1 MRKLAAVPALALSA
15 ALLTAPAT
23 AHATTSA
30 ATYYVDSS
38 AGSDSAVGTS
48 TATAWRS
55 LAKVNGFAF
64 QPGDQINF
72 KRGGSWTG
80 TLTLSR
86 SGTAASPIV
95 VGAYG
100 SGNLPVVGG
109 PVTDC
114 VKITGSYWFVGDLRA
129 SNCEWAG
136 FELFGDHIV
145 MDTVQ
150 ADANAAG
157 ISIVDGSDGNIVRW
171 STIKD
176 NTKMSV
182 LTPKDVDPDDDAGA
196 FGFLVHGND
205 NLISRNVIAGQY
217 AFSYDYGFDG
227 AAVEIFNGNDNRIE
241 YNTTAD
247 NETFTEL
254 GRNGTGKTADG
265 NVFGYNSVTSTKA
278 QGGFLVTRG
287 ASSDIGPVRGTVAR
301 NNSVYLPNGDGFS
314 CDEGCGA
321 GILKLSGNI
330 IKVGKKVGYEDAFD
344 TGNPADSADEDRGVY
359 SGSQYQF
366 TLGPNSVKADPL
378 FTSATNLRPKA
389 GSPAIGRGES
399 SDFAF
404 DLAGKPLAGIEH
416 LDAGAY
422 QS

>member
-1 MRKLAAVPALALSA
+1 MKLAAVSALALSA
-15 ALLTAPAT
+15 ALLTAPAAA
-23 AHATTSA
+23 AHAAPSA
-30 ATYYVDSS
+30 AVYYIDSS
-38 AGSDSAVGTS
+38 AGNDSAAGTS

-64 QPGDQINF
+64 QPGDRISF

-95 VGAYG
+95 VEAYG
-100 SGNLPVVGG
+100 TGNLPVVGG
-109 PVTDC
+109 PVTNC
-114 VKITGSYWFVGDLRA
+114 VQVTGSNWFIGDLRA
-129 SNCEWAG
+129 SGCNWAG
-136 FELFGDHIV
+136 FELFGDNVV
-145 MDTVQ
+145 MDTIQ
-150 ADANAAG
+150 ADNNVTG
-157 ISIVDGSDGNIVRW
+157 VSIVDGSNGNTVRW

-182 LTPKDVDPDDDAGA
+182 LTPKEVNDDDDSGA
-196 FGFLVHGND
+196 FGFLVHGDD
-205 NLISRNVIAGQY
+205 NVISRNVISGHY

-227 AAVEIFNGNDNRIE
+227 AAVEIFNGNRNRIE
-241 YNTTAD
+241 YNTTDA

-254 GRNGTGKTADG
+254 GRYGTGKTADG
-265 NVFGYNSVTSTKA
+265 NVFAYNSVTSTKA
-278 QGGFLVTRG
+278 QAGFLVTRG
-287 ASSDIGPVRGTVAR
+287 ALSDIGPVRGTVAL

-314 CDEGCGA
+314 CDAGCGA
-321 GILKLSGNI
+321 GILKMSSNV

-344 TGNPADSADEDRGVY
+344 TGNPVDSADEDRGVY

-389 GSPAIGRGES
+389 GSPAIGRGENTGFPYDLGGKS
-399 SDFAF
+399 
-404 DLAGKPLAGIEH
+404 LAGLTRF
-416 LDAGAY
+416 DAGAY

>member
-1 MRKLAAVPALALSA
+1 
-15 ALLTAPAT
+15 
-23 AHATTSA
+23 
-30 ATYYVDSS
+30 
-38 AGSDSAVGTS
+38 
-48 TATAWRS
+48 
-55 LAKVNGFAF
+55 
-64 QPGDQINF
+64 
-72 KRGGSWTG
+72 
-80 TLTLSR
+80 
-86 SGTAASPIV
+86 
-95 VGAYG
+95 
-100 SGNLPVVGG
+100 
-109 PVTDC
+109 
-114 VKITGSYWFVGDLRA
+114 
-129 SNCEWAG
+129 
-136 FELFGDHIV
+136 V

-150 ADANAAG
+150 ADNNVTG
-157 ISIVDGSDGNIVRW
+157 VSIVDGSDGNTIRW

-182 LTPKDVDPDDDAGA
+182 LTPKDVNDNDDSGA

-205 NLISRNVIAGQY
+205 NVISRNVISGQY

-227 AAVEIFNGNDNRIE
+227 AAVEIFNGNRNRIE

-287 ASSDIGPVRGTVAR
+287 ARSEIGPVRGTVAV
-301 NNSVYLPNGDGFS
+301 NNSVYLPNGDGWS

-321 GILKLSGNI
+321 GILKLRSNI

-389 GSPAIGRGES
+389 GSPALGRGES
-399 SDFAF
+399 SGFPY
-404 DLAGKPLAGIEH
+404 DLAGRSLAGVETW
-416 LDAGAY
+416 DTGAY